1 MRVPM
6 RNDGHGKGRVS
17 GLVIALYILVVALVL
32 ATLPFGPDM
41 KTFAAMLLSP
51 SAVFGTYLYLKS
63 RPGGKTPKSP
73 AGPNTDRPRAVRDAE
88 ERQKAHDASVAILD
102 MTRPTGPFLW

>member
-1 MRVPM
+1 MQ
-6 RNDGHGKGRVS
+6 NHNHEDGHVS

-41 KTFAAMLLSP
+41 KTFATMLLSP

-63 RPGGKTPKSP
+63 RPGGKAPKSP
-73 AGPNTDRPRAVRDAE
+73 AGPDADRPRALRDTE
-88 ERQKAHDASVAILD
+88 ERQKAHDASVAILE
-102 MTRPTGPFLW
+102 MTQPTGPFLW

>member
-1 MRVPM
+1 M
-6 RNDGHGKGRVS
+6 RNNGHGKGRVS

-73 AGPNTDRPRAVRDAE
+73 AGPNADRPRAAHDAE
-88 ERQKAHDASVAILD
+88 EQQKAHDASVAILD

>member
-32 ATLPFGPDM
+32 TTLPLGPDVR
-41 KTFAAMLLSP
+41 TFAAMLLSP
-51 SAVFGTYLYLKS
+51 SVVFGTYLYLKS
-63 RPGGKTPKSP
+63 HPDGKTPKSP
-73 AGPNTDRPRAVRDAE
+73 AGPNADRPRALRDAE
-88 ERQKAHDASVAILD
+88 ERQKAHDASVAILE
-102 MTRPTGPFLW
+102 MTRPTDPSLW

>member
-1 MRVPM
+1 MQ
-6 RNDGHGKGRVS
+6 NHNHEDGHIS

-63 RPGGKTPKSP
+63 RPGGKAPKSP
-73 AGPNTDRPRAVRDAE
+73 AGPNADRPRAVRDAE